1 MDPNTMDLA
10 EVIRKAYVA
19 EEIRANKD
27 GDIEAYVSTETVDR
41 MGDVIPAKSWDLD
54 NFIKTGS
61 PVLAFHEYGLV
72 GGQVPIVGNA
82 TRIERTRKGLIAT
95 TKFHKKTQLSR
106 DLEVLYRDGHMKAF
120 SVGFRTL
127 APPDV
132 IKDDE
137 GRFTGYQFTKVELL
151 EYSVVA
157 VPANPEAVAKAYRDK
172 AISASTAEFI
182 VRHSPAGGHDG
193 NGKDEVAE
201 VLKLIRQVD
210 AVAAIRYHRRGED
223 R

>member
-1 MDPNTMDLA
+1 MDPNSNEPDPVA

-27 GDIEAYVSTETVDR
+27 GDIEAYVSTESVDR

-54 NFIKTGS
+54 NFVKTGS
-61 PVLAFHEYGLV
+61 PVLAFHEYGLI
-72 GGQVPIVGNA
+72 GGQVPVVGNA
-82 TRIERTRKGLIAT
+82 TSIERTRKGLIAVT
-95 TKFHKKTQLSR
+95 RFHKKTQLSR

-137 GRFTGYQFTKVELL
+137 GRFSGYQFTKVELL

-172 AISASTAEFI
+172 SISASTAAFI
-182 VRHSPAGGHDG
+182 VRHSPTGGHDG
-193 NGKDEVAE
+193 NGEDLVAQA
-201 VLKLIRQVD
+201 LKEIRQQTVL
-210 AVAAIRYHRRGED
+210 AYLKG
-223 R
+223 